1 MLRTA
6 LSLLSLCIIS
16 ALMAPVAAAN
26 APSSDGGPSRRPT
39 STTTSTA
46 TAEAKREDNS
56 FHVSVDVSS
65 LVGTPQG
72 RGRPLDASGGTQ
84 SSSIDS
90 FDDGPTDPEVRELTL
105 DLLRQG
111 QFPECHRYYSH
122 SFCSQ
127 SSPQTTAPI
136 RLEAIEET
144 VRRAV
149 LSLTLPEPTIH
160 VGPAPEANEWNMA
173 VVGYPLWL
181 WTDTPATLDATTTQ
195 DGITIDISARRRGVR
210 FAMGDGNHV
219 DCRTMH
225 AWKRTTKPATASPS
239 CGYTYTWPS
248 LPKGNYTIT
257 ATGYWDISWAALG
270 ITGTTT
276 LQTSAT
282 RSLPVGELH
291 ALAVP

>member
-1 MLRTA
+1 MLRTVT
-6 LSLLSLCIIS
+6 SLLVVCLLTGLV
-16 ALMAPVAAAN
+16 AGTAAA
-26 APSSDGGPSRRPT
+26 
-39 STTTSTA
+39 
-46 TAEAKREDNS
+46 
-56 FHVSVDVSS
+56 DVSAKGGGS
-65 LVGTPQG
+65 HIQVIAQN
-72 RGRPLDASGGTQ
+72 GGTHRGG
-84 SSSIDS
+84 SSKGIQIDPKVLAELDIQRRLRRAGHDSIAELYAFHRKLPECTGVMWTVEDWC
-90 FDDGPTDPEVRELTL
+90 FKVPQYDDPENDTL
-105 DLLRQG
+105 RT
-111 QFPECHRYYSH
+111 EHVV
-122 SFCSQ
+122 
-127 SSPQTTAPI
+127 
-136 RLEAIEET
+136 ET
-144 VRRAV
+144 IRRAV
-149 LSLTLPEPTIH
+149 LSLTVPEPTIH

-257 ATGYWDISWAALG
+257 ATSYWDITWSTLG
-270 ITGTTT
+270 VSGTAT